1 LARSSG
7 IAGGVEDLKD
17 SPMSHRQFSNE
28 VKRESDQESRLL
40 ARAETLEAKIKGL
53 EEGLHKTQQL
63 LYKLVQH
70 LEVKFQEDIDDD
82 GHIGSRYF

>member
-53 EEGLHKTQQL
+53 V
-63 LYKLVQH
+63 YKLVQH